1 MPADWIS
8 PQFEA
13 VICIIV
19 QFEMVSDTNQMGSTS
34 HDSHDTVKTDWLP
47 FLFETPL
54 MLYKSH
60 T

>member
-34 HDSHDTVKTDWLP
+34 RDSHDTVKTDWLP
-47 FLFETPL
+47 FLFETP
-54 MLYKSH
+54 
-60 T
+60 

>member
-1 MPADWIS
+1 MPADWIY

-34 HDSHDTVKTDWLP
+34 HDTVKTDWLP
-47 FLFETPL
+47 FLFETP
-54 MLYKSH
+54 
-60 T
+60 